1 MLLYTETQLGRAYKA
16 YQRHQIKQ
24 DLAFM
29 TLENFRFLFE
39 DIQITVLEGVLNEIQ
54 YD

>member
-24 DLAFM
+24 DVAFITLKHFRLMFENLM
-29 TLENFRFLFE
+29 TIAVEGNENE
-39 DIQITVLEGVLNEIQ
+39 VQHN
-54 YD
+54 